1 MIAELR
7 AAEIGLSMA
16 WDLDAKK
23 VVFQLDFLSA
33 FLALAGQPVED
44 SRHGPIINQIL
55 QLRN

>member
-33 FLALAGQPVED
+33 FLAGQPVED